1 MSMDSDNS
9 DPKKCT
15 ASKLG
20 RVHSARQNPGR
31 SHAVRYCA
39 CYCVHNK
46 LVVRACAPCRAHAT
60 FATHATIMTKNP
72 GCVLKRPPMSRHQIH
87 VVTSNFPNRCR
98 DTKFLPIVLRHQNC
112 VATLLKPLFVA
123 TQSIPASPFLGHDL
137 KTMLRLASTSPTET
151 PLSRPKILVATPNH
165 HRAARTKLRH
175 QIGVATP
182 LRPI

>member
-1 MSMDSDNS
+1 MTLNS
-9 DPKKCT
+9 ALPQNWVVCT
-15 ASKLG
+15 VRG
-20 RVHSARQNPGR
+20 RTQVARTLCAIVR
-31 SHAVRYCA
+31 ATACTTSWSCAHAR
-39 CYCVHNK
+39 
-46 LVVRACAPCRAHAT
+46 LVVRACAPCRARAT

-72 GCVLKRPPMSRHQIH
+72 GRVLKRPPMSRHQIH

-112 VATLLKPLFVA
+112 VATLLKPLSVA
-123 TQSIPASPFLGHDL
+123 TQSIPASPSLGHDL

-151 PLSRPKILVATPNH
+151 PLSRPKILVAKPNH
-165 HRAARTKLRH
+165 HRVARTKLRH